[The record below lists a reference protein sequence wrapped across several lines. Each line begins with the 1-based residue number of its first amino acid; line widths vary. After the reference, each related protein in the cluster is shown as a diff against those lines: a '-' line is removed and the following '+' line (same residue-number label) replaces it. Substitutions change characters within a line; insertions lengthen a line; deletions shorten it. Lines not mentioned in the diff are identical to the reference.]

1 MTPSWCWSC
10 SNTHALYASAPASGG
25 GACILAG
32 GGSGSESPM
41 IASGSGSG
49 QLPGVR
55 CGQAHPVDT
64 PSPLRAARGHVLPHR
79 LRPSD
84 CRLTGNTYLRCLQDA
99 FDKCGDGSSW
109 ESTPSTEQPPGHQDW
124 GGHVRNGWRRLLRW
138 ASWWRFS
145 ALGPPDRAAH
155 RQVLCPPSNHVICG
169 GGLAHL
175 VLSIARGGCLPRRPV
190 AGTLNHLVVLNA
202 LLSRRVSPISRLGA
216 LCLPP
221 DDRL

>member
-124 GGHVRNGWRRLLRW
+124 GGHVRMFETGG
-138 ASWWRFS
+138 AGYS
-145 ALGPPDRAAH
+145 AGPR
-155 RQVLCPPSNHVICG
+155 G
-169 GGLAHL
+169 GGL
-175 VLSIARGGCLPRRPV
+175 VLSGLQTGPPTARCSAPPPIMSFVGEAWPTWCCLSQGGAV
-190 AGTLNHLVVLNA
+190 SHAGQ
-202 LLSRRVSPISRLGA
+202 SQGR
-216 LCLPP
+216 
-221 DDRL
+221 